1 VWFGLSGVVALVV
14 VVAAAAAAVAAAA
27 IGKLLLGWDCSLASR
42 KMDVGVPGT
51 VKGVYSMS
59 GRF

>member
-1 VWFGLSGVVALVV
+1 MWFGLSGVVALVV
-14 VVAAAAAAVAAAA
+14 VVAAAAAVAAAA

-51 VKGVYSMS
+51 VKGFFVS
-59 GRF
+59 RV